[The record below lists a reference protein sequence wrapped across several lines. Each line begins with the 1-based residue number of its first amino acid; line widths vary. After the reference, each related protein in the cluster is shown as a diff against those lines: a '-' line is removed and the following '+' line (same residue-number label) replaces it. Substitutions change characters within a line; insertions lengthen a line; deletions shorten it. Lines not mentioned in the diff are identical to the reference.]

1 MVVFDLSKVAVQ
13 LNAVNAH
20 ANERF
25 SEVQT
30 LIQNG
35 YVSEFTPDEKNAADN
50 AFNRL
55 EEVFSQLAK
64 THEHLKRLKDAY
76 EDAFEKETD

>member
-13 LNAVNAH
+13 LNAVDAH

-25 SEVQT
+25 NEVQT

-35 YVSEFTPDEKNAADN
+35 YVSEFTSNEKDAADN

-55 EEVFSQLAK
+55 EEVFNQLAK
-64 THEHLKRLKDAY
+64 THESLKRLRVAY